1 MRVQRGHDVA
11 YRQHNKSI
19 KGKKRTSR
27 QDALCL
33 RCVTT
38 TLYHV
43 PQRCYIARNVPS
55 HFLCTCIH
63 VQYETAR
70 NVLIHSCGQLQGV
83 NILANL
89 HQGTNDNGNHKDSS
103 RKQC

>member
-19 KGKKRTSR
+19 KGKK
-27 QDALCL
+27 
-33 RCVTT
+33 
-38 TLYHV
+38 
-43 PQRCYIARNVPS
+43 
-55 HFLCTCIH
+55 
-63 VQYETAR
+63 
-70 NVLIHSCGQLQGV
+70 NVLAVRTRYVLVLRSDCDTLTIRGFNIGENCNMYLPLSKEKNSLGQLQGV

-89 HQGTNDNGNHKDSS
+89 HKGTNDNGNRRGSS